1 MPYVW
6 SGYIDNISKTFDAGV
21 KDLNQ
26 QVNDYLF
33 YLSQNPS
40 DPALLAAYQSKLSE
54 YTLYRNAQSNIVK
67 AYKDL
72 DSSIVQNFR

>member
-1 MPYVW
+1 MPTNYI
-6 SGYIDNISKTFDAGV
+6 GYIDSVKAKFDSGVLDLSTQVDKALDDLSK
-21 KDLNQ
+21 
-26 QVNDYLF
+26 
-33 YLSQNPS
+33 NPS

>member
-1 MPYVW
+1 MSYI
-6 SGYIDNISKTFDAGV
+6 GYIDSVKEKFDAGV
-21 KDLNQ
+21 LDLST
-26 QVNDYLF
+26 QVDKALDD
-33 YLSQNPS
+33 LSKNPS

>member
-1 MPYVW
+1 MSSYE
-6 SGYIDNISKTFDAGV
+6 GYIDSIKSKFDAGV
-21 KDLNQ
+21 QDLST
-26 QVNDYLF
+26 QVDKALDE
-33 YLSQNPS
+33 LSKNPS

-54 YTLYRNAQSNIVK
+54 YTLYRNAQSNIIK

>member
-1 MPYVW
+1 MANW
-6 SGYIDNISKTFDAGV
+6 SGYIDKISKEFDSGV
-21 KDLNQ
+21 DDLNK
-26 QVNDYLF
+26 QVNEYLG
-33 YLSQNPS
+33 YLTKNPS

>member
-1 MPYVW
+1 MPDLYE
-6 SGYIDNISKTFDAGV
+6 GFIDKVSRKFDDGV
-21 KDLNQ
+21 LDLSQ
-26 QVNDYLF
+26 QTEEALDA
-33 YLSQNPS
+33 LSQNPS

>member
-1 MPYVW
+1 MSYE
-6 SGYIDNISKTFDAGV
+6 GYIDSVKAKFDSGV
-21 KDLNQ
+21 KDLSNQ
-26 QVNDYLF
+26 VDAALDE
-33 YLSQNPS
+33 LSQNPS

>member
-1 MPYVW
+1 MSY
-6 SGYIDNISKTFDAGV
+6 SGYIDGIKEKFDAGV
-21 KDLNQ
+21 QDLSE
-26 QVNDYLF
+26 QVNKALDE
-33 YLSQNPS
+33 LSKNPS

-67 AYKDL
+67 SYKDL